1 MNAWPVIR
9 QKAAAFFFIILH
21 GVFKKLPYKPLNFRQ
36 IKKTKFQGLAAFALW
51 FCCFFAADAQ
61 VLPGQISDE
70 EDNPLKGAW
79 VAWPGS
85 ADKIQTNERGEFR
98 ILKRDSTEVYLL
110 AGCRGF
116 QTDTF
121 EIKGYDF
128 AYIQLSLIAKETA
141 EIHIVRKKQGSF
153 IDAGQTIKTEVI
165 TQKELTKAACC
176 DMAGCFETQGT
187 VQPQTTNVLTNA
199 KELRILGLSG
209 VYNQI
214 LMDGLPFVQGLTYT
228 YGISSVPASI
238 IDKIFVAKGANSV
251 LQGFESI
258 SGQINVVTRDAATE
272 PRLYANA
279 YINNFGEKHFNANYS
294 GAIDTAGK
302 WNSLLGIHIVQ
313 PAGKRDR
320 DADGF
325 LDLPRLSRYSVF
337 NRWNYGKEN
346 EAGFFTHFSIRATQE
361 NRTGGQRDFNPAD
374 GKGSSRIYGQSLEY
388 FQPEWISK
396 TGYRFSAV
404 HAVQLQASAFGQ
416 RQESW
421 FGTLSYKAN
430 QQNLNGWIQHQ
441 WNLHEQHSLTWG
453 ASFRGQIL
461 NEKIRFSDTLPK
473 RSFAGNYRT
482 EMVVPGLFAEHKAAF
497 FQEKLTWIAGIRL
510 DRHQDFR
517 TLVTPRT
524 MLKYDIRPDH
534 ILRASAGTGW
544 RQVNLLS
551 ENIMLQA
558 SSRDIIFEEPL
569 QAEKALNWGSSY
581 TWMIDRKHI
590 SGSISVDF
598 FQTRFQ
604 NQFFPDVIREPGK
617 AFIRN
622 FKGTSISNSA
632 QAEANLKLFDIIEA
646 KLSYNYLEVYRVENK
661 KREWLPFNPRHRV
674 VAALSWR
681 PLSDK
686 FYADFNV
693 HAYDEQ
699 RLPSTLSSS
708 GNLNSAWSDPY
719 AIFNGQLTFKHKSLE
734 IYGGVENIFD
744 FRQLRPIA
752 GWENPFGP
760 NFDTG
765 SVWGPT
771 RGREWYL
778 GLRWRLAKSRKA

>member
-1 MNAWPVIR
+1 M
-9 QKAAAFFFIILH
+9 KAFCIILQS
-21 GVFKKLPYKPLNFRQ
+21 FISNLRQNTLNINFLE
-36 IKKTKFQGLAAFALW
+36 KKTKVGLLATVPLF
-51 FCCFFAADAQ
+51 FCFFWAGAQ
-61 VLPGQISDE
+61 VLPGQIADE
-70 EDNPLKGAW
+70 QDNPLRGAW
-79 VAWPGS
+79 VVWPGS
-85 ADKIQTNERGEFR
+85 NQKIQTNEKGEFS
-98 ILKRDSTEVYLL
+98 IPKRDSSEVYLV

-121 EIKGYDF
+121 EIKGHEF
-128 AYIQLSLIAKETA
+128 AYIQLSLLARETA
-141 EIHIVRKKQGSF
+141 EVHIVRKKQGSF

-251 LQGFESI
+251 LQGFEGI
-258 SGQINVVTRDAATE
+258 SGQINVVTRDPSVE
-272 PRLYANA
+272 PRWYANA
-279 YINNFGEKHFNANYS
+279 YTNNFGEKHINANYT
-294 GAIDTAGK
+294 GAPDSAGK
-302 WNSLLGIHIVQ
+302 WSSLLGVHVVQ

-361 NRTGGQRDFNPAD
+361 NRTGGQRDYNPLSN
-374 GKGSSRIYGQSLEY
+374 KGSSLIYGQSLDY
-388 FQPEWISK
+388 FQPELVAK
-396 TGYRFSAV
+396 AGYRFSAV
-404 HAVQLQASAFGQ
+404 HALQWQASAFGQ
-416 RQESW
+416 KQEAW
-421 FGTLSYKAN
+421 FGTLGYSAK
-430 QQNLNGWIQHQ
+430 QQNFNTLLQHQ
-441 WNLHEQHSLTWG
+441 WNYHEHRSLTWG

-461 NEKIRFSDTLPK
+461 NEQIRFSDTLPK

-482 EMVVPGLFAEHKAAF
+482 EMVVPGLFAEHKAVF
-497 FQEKLTWIAGIRL
+497 FKEKLTWIAGIRF
-510 DRHQDFR
+510 DRHQVFGAFF
-517 TLVTPRT
+517 TPRT

-544 RQVNLLS
+544 RQVNLFS
-551 ENIMLQA
+551 ENIMLLA
-558 SSRDIIFEEPL
+558 SSRDIIFREPL
-569 QAEKALNWGSSY
+569 KAEKAFNWGGSY
-581 TWMIDRKHI
+581 TWMLDKKNI

-598 FQTRFQ
+598 FQTLFS
-604 NQFFPDVIREPGK
+604 NQFFPDVITEPGK

-622 FKGTSISNSA
+622 FTGKSVSNSA
-632 QAEANLKLFDIIEA
+632 QAEANLKIFEIIEA
-646 KLSYNYLEVYRVENK
+646 KLCYNFLEVYRVENE
-661 KREWLPFNPRHRV
+661 KREWLPFNPMHRV

-681 PLSDK
+681 PLSDN
-686 FYADFNV
+686 FYADFNF
-693 HAYDEQ
+693 HAYDKQ
-699 RLPSTLSSS
+699 RLPATLSSS
-708 GNLNSAWSDPY
+708 GNLNGAWSDPY
-719 AIFNGQLTFKHKSLE
+719 AIFNGQLTWKHKTLE

-771 RGREWYL
+771 RGRELYL
-778 GLRWRLAKSRKA
+778 GFRWKAAGRSKS